1 MGGELVTFIPRDE
14 GSSVTEGIGIGRV
27 TKNFNKSSHLL
38 DGAIKIKDQ
47 DAIEM
52 AYFLKENEGVYV
64 GPSAALNVVAAVKLA
79 QKLGKG
85 NTVVTILCDGGARYK
100 SKLNTDSW
108 LVEKGFT
115 LMSSKERNT
124 LAWLD

>member
-100 SKLNTDSW
+100 SKLYTDSW